1 MLFTS
6 FIFWKATN
14 LNSLDTSRI
23 VQILT
28 LSLRI
33 KIAFKWWMF
42 VKRNSLVLYSN
53 NLYLAVSVLFSDP
66 LGDSLR
72 PSERKKNATFLFSME
87 HSQASAQASSVLP
100 VLGGPYRLSAES
112 DRACQSINQ
121 SKRWHFKLAIFIFIC
136 FYNFL
141 LIPAFR
147 SLVLPGEEEGCVFLS
162 FRRAQ
167 TVSKWIGEQNTHC

>member
-1 MLFTS
+1 MKICFPHFPFLFLPFSFFSHLILLQYILYLYISVLFTS

-72 PSERKKNATFLFSME
+72 PSERKKNATFLYNRL
-87 HSQASAQASSVLP
+87 QVVLERVDE
-100 VLGGPYRLSAES
+100 VLRVLLAA
-112 DRACQSINQ
+112 D
-121 SKRWHFKLAIFIFIC
+121 KLG
-136 FYNFL
+136 L
-141 LIPAFR
+141 LIDR
-147 SLVLPGEEEGCVFLS
+147 
-162 FRRAQ
+162 
-167 TVSKWIGEQNTHC
+167 